1 MMVKILE
8 CPMVFSL
15 TEKDLT
21 DTMTLLSLMGSIS
34 KQLQS
39 ILVSII
45 SFFLMYI
52 QESVF
57 VCFSGF

>member
-8 CPMVFSL
+8 CPMEFLL

-21 DTMTLLSLMGSIS
+21 DTMTLLLLMGLIS

-45 SFFLMYI
+45 SFSLI
-52 QESVF
+52 QESLF
-57 VCFSGF
+57 LFYFGF

>member
-15 TEKDLT
+15 MEKDLT

-39 ILVSII
+39 ILVS
-45 SFFLMYI
+45 MYI

>member
-8 CPMVFSL
+8 CPMEFLL

-21 DTMTLLSLMGSIS
+21 DTMTLLLLMGLIS
-34 KQLQS
+34 KQSQS

-45 SFFLMYI
+45 SFSLI
-52 QESVF
+52 QESLF
-57 VCFSGF
+57 LFYFGF